1 MKRRH
6 QLTLLI
12 ATLTILVAFT
22 PVKDRIFSIAQQLE
36 IFSELFKVVNQEY
49 VDELNPN
56 EVIRK
61 GMDSMLDQLDPY
73 TNYYSEDM
81 VEDIRTQRTGQYA
94 GIGVTTKRFNQKVK
108 IIEVIENSPAAK
120 MGLTPGDEIIKI
132 DGVELSNLG
141 QEETD
146 KLMRGQAGNLVKL
159 VIQKFNQPTN
169 TTLELK
175 REKIQLKTVSYSGM
189 IDSITGYI
197 LLDEFGGESASEIRS
212 ALLQLKEKGAKQ
224 LVLDLRGNP
233 GGLLDQAVSICSLF
247 LPKGSLVVIN
257 KGKNPESNLQY
268 QTRTA
273 PMEPDMPLAILIDR
287 SSASA
292 SEIVAG
298 TMQDYD
304 RGIVIGERSYGKGLV
319 QTRRALS
326 FNSFTMVTTAKYY
339 TPSGR
344 CIQALDYSNRRADGS
359 VDIIPDSLK
368 KTFQTKNGR
377 KVFDG
382 GGIDPDIKI
391 NRDVLPEIIR
401 NLQEKGQFLD
411 YAISAQKDL
420 KIKEAKEFSINDQ
433 QVDQFI
439 SWIYSKG
446 GVEFN
451 SDLEKR
457 LQQMEKLSQIQQVQP
472 AYSAS
477 IADLKSGLK
486 RFRQRQL
493 KDQREELKKLLSK
506 EITLIPFY
514 KKGSIEASFKYDQ
527 ELKTALEILKNDDR
541 MNQILARKSG

>member
-1 MKRRH
+1 MKKRH
-6 QLTLLI
+6 QLTLMVVTISILI
-12 ATLTILVAFT
+12 AFT
-22 PVKDRIFSIAQQLE
+22 PVKDRIFSIARQLE
-36 IFSELFKVVNQEY
+36 IFSELFKVLNQDY

-56 EVIRK
+56 EVIRT

-73 TNYYSEDM
+73 TNYFSEDM

-94 GIGVTTKRFNQKVK
+94 GIGVITKRFNQKIK
-108 IIEVIENSPAAK
+108 IIEVIEISPAAK
-120 MGLTPGDEIIKI
+120 MGLMAGDEIIKI
-132 DGVELSNLG
+132 DGIELNGLN

-146 KLMRGQAGNLVKL
+146 KLMRGQAGNSVKL
-159 VIQKFNQPTN
+159 VIQKFTELKN

-175 REKIQLKTVSYSGM
+175 REKIQPKTVSYSGM
-189 IDSITGYI
+189 IDSSTGYI
-197 LLDEFGGESASEIRS
+197 LLDEFGGESATEIRT
-212 ALLQLKEKGAKQ
+212 ALIQLKEKGAKQ
-224 LVLDLRGNP
+224 LVLDLRSNP

-304 RGIVIGERSYGKGLV
+304 RAIVIGERSFGKGLV
-319 QTRRALS
+319 QTRRPLS

-359 VDIIPDSLK
+359 VGNIPDSVK
-368 KTFQTKNGR
+368 KTFLTKNGR

-382 GGIDPDIKI
+382 GGVDPDIKI
-391 NRDVLPEIIR
+391 NRDVLPEII
-401 NLQEKGQFLD
+401 NGLQEKGQFLD
-411 YAISAQKDL
+411 YAVRVHKDL
-420 KIKEAKEFSINDQ
+420 KVKEPKEISIEDQ

-446 GVEFN
+446 EVEFN

-457 LQQMEKLSQIQQVQP
+457 LRQMEKLSHSQQIKP
-472 AYSAS
+472 AYLSS
-477 IADLKSGLK
+477 ISDLKSGLK

-493 KDQREELKKLLSK
+493 KDQQEELKKLLAK
-506 EITLIPFY
+506 ELASITFY
-514 KKGSIEASFKYDQ
+514 KRGSVEASFKYDQ
-527 ELKTALEILKNDDR
+527 ELKSALEILKSEDR
-541 MNQILARKSG
+541 INQILARKAG